1 MDKSVNVFNQF
12 QEWDQ
17 KDKLHR
23 LVNKGVLTPAQFR
36 FYKIYADLSSE
47 MNSRF
52 KTKSMA
58 VCNVCERHGV
68 SHMMV
73 YRAINFMEQ
82 NL

>member
-1 MDKSVNVFNQF
+1 MNESVNVFEQYR
-12 QEWDQ
+12 EWERSG
-17 KDKLHR
+17 KLQP
-23 LVNKGVLTPAQFR
+23 LIKTGVLTPSQFR
-36 FYKIYADLSSE
+36 FYTIYTEVSAE
-47 MNSRF
+47 MKSRF

-58 VCNVCERHGV
+58 VCNICERHGV